1 MGRHRG
7 RSAGT
12 PPVRGPLTVFR
23 NGGVANNDE
32 VDAAIRDGA
41 AQAGYASV
49 VLLEMHDLDLPQD
62 ADDADWIPTFC
73 ELLVEKEIKRGIV
86 VSTDR
91 GRGDGLKLLLESLRG
106 TPLVWIAIPKGR
118 TPAAPRTIRERAD
131 PLRAELPKILAKE
144 EVPLMAML
152 NMGPTNYR
160 SPDRI
165 VQPTAGAGPTASR
178 SRGST
183 TS

>member
-1 MGRHRG
+1 M
-7 RSAGT
+7 
-12 PPVRGPLTVFR
+12 RGPLTVFR

-41 AQAGYASV
+41 AQAGYAPV
-49 VLLEMHDLDLPQD
+49 DLLGMDDLGLPQD
-62 ADDADWIPTFC
+62 AADADWIHAFC
-73 ELLVEKEIKRGIV
+73 QTLAAEGIERGIV

-91 GRGDGLKLLLESLRG
+91 GRRDGLNPLLESLRG
-106 TPLVWIAIPKGR
+106 TPLVWIAMPKGG
-118 TPAAPRTIRERAD
+118 TPAAPRTIQERAAR
-131 PLRAELPKILAKE
+131 LRTELPEILAKE
-144 EVPLMAML
+144 EIPLMAKL
-152 NMGPTNYR
+152 NMRTTDYLYPD
-160 SPDRI
+160 DRI